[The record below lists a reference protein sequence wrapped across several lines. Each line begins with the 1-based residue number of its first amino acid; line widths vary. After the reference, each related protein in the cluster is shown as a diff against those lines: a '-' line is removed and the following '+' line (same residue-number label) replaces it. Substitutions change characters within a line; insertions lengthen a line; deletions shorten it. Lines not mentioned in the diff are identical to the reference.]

1 MEIKLPENCNQCH
14 NACPA
19 EELKCGR
26 GQAYFEA
33 LKRGE
38 TPPERGPR
46 ERSSSEHPLVRAL
59 TACGRT
65 AEHISERLRANGKD
79 EGELFGSLTQEEQ
92 EELQRILGK
101 LDQAWQ
107 AERAK
112 HHGAGHHE
120 GAGHR
125 EGGHHGGSGHHGR

>member
-26 GQAYFEA
+26 GKAYFEA

-38 TPPERGPR
+38 TPPERGR
-46 ERSSSEHPLVRAL
+46 KERTPSDHPLVRAL
-59 TACGRT
+59 TSCGRV
-65 AEHISERLRANGKD
+65 AAHISVRLRANGKD
-79 EGELFGSLTQEEQ
+79 ESEIFRSLSQEEQ
-92 EELQRILGK
+92 EELQRILTK

-107 AERAK
+107 AERGK
-112 HHGAGHHE
+112 HHGAGQ
-120 GAGHR
+120 R
-125 EGGHHGGSGHHGR
+125 EGDHHGGSGHHGR